1 MVSSDN
7 EGGESLCFI
16 MIYSVVKLLNTGRT
30 PVTTSLIDFHLGMIV
45 AFITIHY
52 HVASVC
58 VPFGFC
64 IVPPRRGS
72 HRQTHKTKPK
82 AGSFLLSSV
91 HVSYGEK
98 PVIMKTEAKRRTKKN
113 TQTPAQHTHPHW
125 SHHAE
130 TAQQLVLH
138 MRHQKLSVG
147 CRLLQTATSYSFNM
161 NTNVTSLQHTHT
173 HTQRKTNLSTE
184 NTFSLTQSSRPLVHI
199 NRLFS
204 ASTDDSACRRM
215 QSGSEGT
222 RGV

>member
-7 EGGESLCFI
+7 EGSESLCFI

-82 AGSFLLSSV
+82 AESFLLSSV

-173 HTQRKTNLSTE
+173 RTKENKPEHRKHFLSHTVIPSPRAHKPSLLSV
-184 NTFSLTQSSRPLVHI
+184 R
-199 NRLFS
+199 
-204 ASTDDSACRRM
+204 
-215 QSGSEGT
+215 
-222 RGV
+222 

>member
-7 EGGESLCFI
+7 EGSESLCFI

-72 HRQTHKTKPK
+72 HRKPDLFYYLVSTFLTAKSRSSWKQKQKGGQKKTHKP
-82 AGSFLLSSV
+82 LL
-91 HVSYGEK
+91 
-98 PVIMKTEAKRRTKKN
+98 N
-113 TQTPAQHTHPHW
+113 
-125 SHHAE
+125 
-130 TAQQLVLH
+130 
-138 MRHQKLSVG
+138 
-147 CRLLQTATSYSFNM
+147 
-161 NTNVTSLQHTHT
+161 THT
-173 HTQRKTNLSTE
+173 HTGVTMQRQRSSLFSTWGTKNWVWAADYSKQPHRTVSTWILMSLLYNTHTHAQRKTNLSTE